1 MYTCIN
7 SGWIH
12 KENRLIISIGVTTLR
27 IMNGVNKGL
36 DGRKHVNVTT
46 HFLLSE
52 GLLLLDVLF
61 HPLELATVRH

>member
-1 MYTCIN
+1 
-7 SGWIH
+7 
-12 KENRLIISIGVTTLR
+12 
-27 IMNGVNKGL
+27 MNGVNQGL
-36 DGRKHVNVTT
+36 DGGKHVNVTT